1 METIQEKNGN
11 LIIKYRRILLAMPTI
26 SLIGGN
32 ENNETCFKRVKIKIE
47 RKNYVRT

>member
-11 LIIKYRRILLAMPTI
+11 LIIKYRQILLAMPII

-32 ENNETCFKRVKIKIE
+32 ENNVHASKE
-47 RKNYVRT
+47 